1 MSSHRENESSQVKT
15 EILSV
20 RLPEELMETI
30 RVFCAN
36 NNIAVEEFAVKALS
50 EKLSRCKEQA
60 DPANQKTSLLIN

>member
-1 MSSHRENESSQVKT
+1 MSGHRENESTRDKT

-36 NNIAVEEFAVKALS
+36 NNIAVEEFAVKALLDQ
-50 EKLSRCKEQA
+50 LSRWKE
-60 DPANQKTSLLIN
+60 

>member
-1 MSSHRENESSQVKT
+1 MSGHRKNESTRDKT

-36 NNIAVEEFAVKALS
+36 NDIAVEEFAVKALLDQ
-50 EKLSRCKEQA
+50 LSRWKE
-60 DPANQKTSLLIN
+60 